1 MEHMKRKKNIRSK
14 KTNAKTL
21 VLLFIIFELVFTAIT
36 GPFIV
41 YYGPFKN
48 VKTTVVGAA
57 MTTLTLQWVVKSFL
71 SDDSIKQI
79 MKEQS
84 VETIVQNNVDDK
96 ESGIKIENE
105 NDNNIERY
113 NITGKKYKGY
123 VLVISDPTRIKVGH
137 SSKLGEEGQLTSE
150 IAKANGAI
158 AAINGGGFS
167 DKVDG
172 ALWTGTGANPAGII
186 MADGETVYNDIKDEN
201 QKRDVVALTK
211 SGKLLVGPH
220 SIKEMRET
228 EVTEAVS
235 FGPALIVNGKKTINN
250 GDGGWGIAPRTAIAQ
265 RNDGSIILLVIDGRQ
280 VNSLGATLREVQ
292 DLLYDEYGAY
302 NATNLDGGSS
312 STLFYNDEIVNNPSD
327 SLGERSVPSII
338 YVENRE

>member
-1 MEHMKRKKNIRSK
+1 MEYMKRKKNGKIK
-14 KTNAKTL
+14 KTNAKTF
-21 VLLFIIFELVFTAIT
+21 VLLFIIFELIFTAIT
-36 GPFIV
+36 GPFVV

-57 MTTLTLQWVVKSFL
+57 MTTLTLQWVVTSFL
-71 SDDSIKQI
+71 SDDKIKQI
-79 MKEQS
+79 MKEQA
-84 VETIVQNNVDDK
+84 VETIVQVDNKD
-96 ESGIKIENE
+96 SGIKIENK
-105 NDNNIERY
+105 NDNSIERY
-113 NITGKKYKGY
+113 DIQGKKYKGY
-123 VLVISDPTRIKVGH
+123 VLVISDPTRIKVGY

-150 IAKANGAI
+150 IAKDNGAI
-158 AAINGGGFS
+158 AAINGGGFT
-167 DKVDG
+167 DKVEG

-186 MADGETVYNDIKDEN
+186 MANGKTVFNDIEDEN
-201 QKRDVVALTK
+201 AKKNVVALTK

-220 SIKEMRET
+220 SIKEMKESG
-228 EVTEAVS
+228 VTEAVS

-312 STLFYNDEIVNNPSD
+312 STLFYNDEIVNSPCD